1 MVNGG
6 ASIWLMAMGFG
17 QLCESHSCCLL
28 RQGGQREGWR
38 RKNAKNCAGYIK
50 LKYLQDM
57 EMELSLQKEF
67 WAKASLGVLIEA
79 PKVHVVDT

>member
-1 MVNGG
+1 M
-6 ASIWLMAMGFG
+6 
-17 QLCESHSCCLL
+17 
-28 RQGGQREGWR
+28 
-38 RKNAKNCAGYIK
+38 K